1 MMLRLE
7 THVIVFQ
14 PRVPASYHTTF
25 WKKKKKKKQC
35 HPSPSI
41 IYSRLRCD
49 PSWKKI

>member
-25 WKKKKKKKQC
+25 WKKKKKAM
-35 HPSPSI
+35 SPFTFNH
-41 IYSRLRCD
+41 LF
-49 PSWKKI
+49 